1 MWTYTYACHTS
12 TGRRLG
18 LCAIFWREWAAV
30 CGGLGLGETR
40 SGSSSPK
47 TSNLPDPIWNG
58 MRVNQYD
65 DSEIDDTDEAT
76 LSELHDANEEGND
89 RESRE
94 ILYKKFETSKLLPIS
109 RTDIGILSLQ
119 SSPIFAEPTSP
130 VFSQQFNNWTPIN
143 KPIPKPHKYTPVV
156 QDTSND
162 DEFRE
167 IAFNGFQGALRH
179 SASIPQIATAN
190 FMGVSH
196 GNVSTS
202 PSESSLTESG
212 PKPSIVNTRP
222 IVAKEPKAGDKSRIC
237 Q

>member
-1 MWTYTYACHTS
+1 M
-12 TGRRLG
+12 
-18 LCAIFWREWAAV
+18 EWY
-30 CGGLGLGETR
+30 E
-40 SGSSSPK
+40 S
-47 TSNLPDPIWNG
+47 D
-58 MRVNQYD
+58 QYD

-167 IAFNGFQGALRH
+167 ITFNGFQGALRH
-179 SASIPQIATAN
+179 SASTPQIATAN

-196 GNVSTS
+196 GNASTS
-202 PSESSLTESG
+202 PSES
-212 PKPSIVNTRP
+212 
-222 IVAKEPKAGDKSRIC
+222 
-237 Q
+237 